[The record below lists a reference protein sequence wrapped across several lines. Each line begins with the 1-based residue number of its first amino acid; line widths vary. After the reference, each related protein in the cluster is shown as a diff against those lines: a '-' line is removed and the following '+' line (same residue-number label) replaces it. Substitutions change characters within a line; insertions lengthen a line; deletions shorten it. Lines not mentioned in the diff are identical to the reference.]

1 MKKVGLMK
9 GITAPLL
16 TPFQRDG
23 QVDYAGYTRLASY
36 VTRSG
41 THGVFVGGTTGEF
54 VNLTL
59 RERMGLLEA
68 AQRGLEK
75 EARVMCNIT
84 AMNLEDF
91 RLLANHARE
100 SGADAVS
107 VTAPYY
113 HRYDTRA
120 LGDYFC
126 RIAELAEGLPLYLY
140 NIPGMTGNPIPPAVL
155 GEVLQRCPNVV
166 GLKDSSMDLMTL
178 LEYQCAAEGCG
189 LVLLTGNDAQVLTAL
204 QSGADG
210 GVIAMAGIF
219 PALCRRIWEGFWAN
233 NLEEARAAQKTVLKL
248 RELARRV
255 MPVMGHKAMMEELGF
270 PMGAA
275 RFPMRELT
283 ESERRTIQ
291 IGLKELGLLP
301 EKREE

>member
-1 MKKVGLMK
+1 MKQVGLMK

-41 THGVFVGGTTGEF
+41 AHGVFVGGTTGEF

-84 AMNLEDF
+84 AMNLEDL

-100 SGADAVS
+100 SGVDAVS

-113 HRYDTRA
+113 HRYDARA
-120 LGDYFC
+120 L
-126 RIAELAEGLPLYLY
+126 
-140 NIPGMTGNPIPPAVL
+140 NPIA
-155 GEVLQRCPNVV
+155 
-166 GLKDSSMDLMTL
+166 K
-178 LEYQCAAEGCG
+178 
-189 LVLLTGNDAQVLTAL
+189 GN
-204 QSGADG
+204 
-210 GVIAMAGIF
+210 GIF
-219 PALCRRIWEGFWAN
+219 VVLAYFASSSLSAFWNFPVTCHVLCDTMKSRGDDSCRKADCFGLSIIFWIKEN
-233 NLEEARAAQKTVLKL
+233 RLHLNLQKNSRCL
-248 RELARRV
+248 
-255 MPVMGHKAMMEELGF
+255 
-270 PMGAA
+270 
-275 RFPMRELT
+275 
-283 ESERRTIQ
+283 
-291 IGLKELGLLP
+291 
-301 EKREE
+301 